1 MDKVY
6 STHIHCSRCVTQF
19 IITHKKCRWC
29 SNTTDIHCIR
39 GFWCINLKMS
49 HSQQIQSLQKKTAT
63 TTVTVLNGL
72 SKSISRHGHNQM
84 ECNKPW
90 LGFIKDCAIKFLV
103 AGRLF
108 ICATALTQ
116 TVCVRENDG
125 RFCCSFVFRRWV
137 VFVMYNNCMCT
148 KLSRFHRGCN

>member
-1 MDKVY
+1 MSVVQQY
-6 STHIHCSRCVTQF
+6 SRHPLYPWLLVHQSKNVTF
-19 IITHKKCRWC
+19 TANSKIEEK
-29 SNTTDIHCIR
+29 TT
-39 GFWCINLKMS
+39 
-49 HSQQIQSLQKKTAT
+49 T

-108 ICATALTQ
+108 ICATAHAHTLAGRLKEKMMTAS
-116 TVCVRENDG
+116 TVHLFLAVAFY
-125 RFCCSFVFRRWV
+125 FCAAFSC
-137 VFVMYNNCMCT
+137 
-148 KLSRFHRGCN
+148 FHNV